1 MRREGY
7 RPTSNSRGAEINGS
21 LAPSLQARGNSSR
34 GAGYRSSTSSR
45 PSFLPSLLPRAIFQ
59 HSSLLA
65 SPFSSV
71 SALID
76 STFSARTF
84 RAEDTPVVFRTDTR
98 ARPPVHV
105 TRRIAAQAGG
115 KRQVRLSRKRAC
127 NTPKCHSR
135 PYARTGASRSSTV
148 NDQPCTRVVYARNC
162 LYEHV
167 RKSIRQAITN
177 LKQLVVSNPI
187 KNTIY

>member
-1 MRREGY
+1 MQREGY
-7 RPTSNSRGAEINGS
+7 RSTSNSRGAEINGS

-34 GAGYRSSTSSR
+34 GAGYRSSISSR
-45 PSFLPSLLPRAIFQ
+45 PSFHLCSLALSSQ

-65 SPFSSV
+65 CPFSSV
-71 SALID
+71 STLID
-76 STFSARTF
+76 STFSTRTF
-84 RAEDTPVVFRTDTR
+84 RAENTPVVFRTDTR

-115 KRQVRLSRKRAC
+115 RRQVRLSRKHAC

-148 NDQPCTRVVYARNC
+148 NDQPCTRVVRAQ
-162 LYEHV
+162 LFV
-167 RKSIRQAITN
+167 RTSCVN
-177 LKQLVVSNPI
+177 LFAKRLPI
-187 KNTIY
+187 